1 MTRRRAGRRSQRR
14 LGTQYYST
22 APRTPF
28 SLAPAAPR
36 WQAVGP
42 RLIAALLLVILGWTT
57 YYIFSSPRFYVY
69 GVEVQGNVLV
79 AAEEVYAATELE
91 GVSIFWVDSDQT
103 AARVEA
109 LPSVKSAQVKVRL
122 PAHVFIT
129 IEERN
134 PEFVW
139 QIGDAQWWV
148 DVEGTVIPSRTVLSD
163 TLTIIDID
171 AQPVSPGQALDP
183 SIIEA
188 AHSLRRLLPELRVMH
203 YSRATGIS
211 FNTPEGWPV
220 HLGDGQNMDAKLTI
234 LINLRKDLLA
244 HGTAPEFIDIRF
256 VEKPFYK

>member
-1 MTRRRAGRRSQRR
+1 VTRRRAGRRSQRR

-22 APRTPF
+22 AQRTPF
-28 SLAPAAPR
+28 SLAPAAPK

-42 RLIAALLLVILGWTT
+42 RLMAALLLVILGWTT

-122 PAHVFIT
+122 PAQVVIT

-139 QIGDAQWWV
+139 QIGDAQWWI
-148 DVEGTVIPSRTVLSD
+148 DVEGTVIPSRTVLSN

-183 SIIEA
+183 SII
-188 AHSLRRLLPELRVMH
+188 
-203 YSRATGIS
+203 GIS

-244 HGTAPEFIDIRF
+244 RGTAPEFIDIRF